1 MNTITRRT
9 ALAVPV
15 TLPLLPVSAFAT
27 PGNATDYHWQRYHA
41 AKAAFEAANRDHDA
55 MEASFPEHLR
65 ISAHPGTPPDRN
77 YDEWRKKVDAWN
89 QSRAELGA
97 EVAGEACEKAAGL
110 VTDAENAVLE
120 TPSTTLIDVEHKLAV
135 VSGWNGD
142 NDISAELVDGILADV
157 RSLMGVAS

>member
-1 MNTITRRT
+1 MTTTTRRNIIAGAAAMPLLP

-15 TLPLLPVSAFAT
+15 TLPLLPVSAFAA

-55 MEASFPEHLR
+55 MEASFPEHLK
-65 ISAHPGTPPDRN
+65 ISAFPDMPPEGRT
-77 YDEWRKKVDAWN
+77 DEWRKKVDAWN

-110 VTDAENAVLE
+110 VTWPGDAGEAVWRC
-120 TPSTTLIDVEHKLAV
+120 D
-135 VSGWNGD
+135 
-142 NDISAELVDGILADV
+142 
-157 RSLMGVAS
+157 